1 MCVASACAVVAAA
14 GTALTATLRSLHC
27 RSAASRP
34 LSAPRVTMIRTA
46 AASLPSTRAI
56 TRVAV
61 AHTQTAVA
69 AALPAA
75 ALPATHCSSRGLASR
90 ASAAAAAA
98 PRAPSRAQL
107 LSTYRLLRRSI
118 FQSFY
123 TASQYASYD
132 ELARDSNA
140 IAGRSPGAAYRKEA
154 FAKESNQPH
163 LAFARKRS
171 EPWMKQLKESDSLQ
185 TDNCDSDG
193 FQREQR
199 WGTCGAIRV

>member
-1 MCVASACAVVAAA
+1 
-14 GTALTATLRSLHC
+14 
-27 RSAASRP
+27 
-34 LSAPRVTMIRTA
+34 MIRTVA

-56 TRVAV
+56 TRVAL
-61 AHTQTAVA
+61 AHTQTTVA
-69 AALPAA
+69 NALPAA

-90 ASAAAAAA
+90 ASSAAAAAAA

-163 LAFARKRS
+163 LAFASKRS
-171 EPWMKQLKESDSLQ
+171 EPWLKQLKESENNRQRQGQRQRQRGQWRQCNVRRDSAPAGG
-185 TDNCDSDG
+185 CDATPTGRLNYPARDTEA
-193 FQREQR
+193 F
-199 WGTCGAIRV
+199 CCFP